1 MKKIIIIAIAG
12 ILLMQQ
18 QLVAQKTPASKEKP
32 PTQKEM
38 EEMMKEA
45 EKMMG
50 EMSPEDKKMMD
61 SMGIK
66 MPDFKKTAKSVSGV
80 TDKQLATAWEVE
92 NLIVPKKDAARI
104 STIAKTP
111 LTAATMGAFITDAH
125 NKTLA
130 LLWPA
135 SKSLAEK
142 LYAQMKA
149 SGKNSDVIG
158 NTAAGLWIMGRI
170 QPALYIMGRICTED
184 PSNTDN
190 LSNYASML
198 SMSGIQQTAV
208 PVLNYLDAKYPG
220 NSTILNN
227 LGQAW
232 FGLGDMEKAEKY
244 LDNVIRIYAYHPQA
258 NLTKSFIAESR
269 GNKAD
274 AVALVKKS
282 MLHSYSEEKEERLRK
297 LGHTLTSKD
306 VTLPKNPKADALN
319 LGGSAPPPYPMSVD
333 DCIALEPVWKA
344 YRAQLKEQAAAMGKQ
359 LKAAEQTAADM
370 QQKRMN
376 ADLNIIKAS
385 MAAGSPQGMIT
396 PVPIHAKAAYIKQ
409 NEVTDEYRRKT
420 EELGKKV
427 ADFIS
432 TTAVQLKKDYDA
444 QMDKLR
450 EADLEQTGE
459 GKPNK
464 DFCPRYKE
472 TSDNYLR
479 AHNGAVEPFFKEY
492 LEIQKKYLNEMTY
505 WQMYSEWPEKF
516 EAYKLI
522 AKISWLGAL
531 GAEPPISFQSITQF
545 KCNTPLQ
552 KSGGK
557 LSNFDDVA
565 CKYHSEITLFI
576 GKMKSDC
583 SRFTTEVDFGAL
595 KLGLKQDMDKETFAD
610 QFMSCSVE
618 MGAKAG
624 KDVKL
629 GPLSVEASAGA
640 RVGIEIDRNGVK
652 DVYITGG
659 VKAGAGTTMIG
670 DAAEAMG
677 TPSSALGQ
685 GVSDLSF
692 DGGVEGKISLV
703 SGKGSIYGTGIF
715 QK

>member
-1 MKKIIIIAIAG
+1 MKYLFQLLCVLLFATAG
-12 ILLMQQ
+12 A
-18 QLVAQKTPASKEKP
+18 AQPGKKNEKEKP

-66 MPDFKKTAKSVSGV
+66 MPDFKKTAKAVSGI

-92 NLIVPKKDAARI
+92 NLIVPKKDNARI
-104 STIAKTP
+104 NAISKTP
-111 LTAATMGAFITDAH
+111 LTAGSMGAFISDVN
-125 NKTLA
+125 NKMVA

-142 LYAQMKA
+142 MYTQMKA
-149 SGKNSDVIG
+149 AGKNSDAIG
-158 NTAAGLWIMGRI
+158 NTATGLWIMGRL
-170 QPALYIMGRICTED
+170 QPALYIMGKICAD
-184 PSNTDN
+184 DASNTDN

-198 SMSGIQQTAV
+198 SMCGVQQSAI
-208 PVLNYLDAKYPG
+208 PVLNYLDTQYPN
-220 NSTILNN
+220 NSTLINN

-244 LDNVIRIYAYHPQA
+244 LDNVLRMYAWHPQA
-258 NLTKSFIAESR
+258 ALTKSFIAESK
-269 GNKAD
+269 GNKAE
-274 AVALVKKS
+274 AVTLVKKS

-297 LGHTLTSKD
+297 LGHKLTSKD
-306 VTLPKNPKADALN
+306 VTLPKNSKADPLN
-319 LGGSAPPPYPMSVD
+319 LGGSVPPPYPMSVD
-333 DCIALEPVWKA
+333 ECIALEPVWKT
-344 YRAQLKEQAAAMGKQ
+344 YRAQLKEQAAALSKQ
-359 LKAAEQTAADM
+359 FKQAEQTAADM

-376 ADLNIIKAS
+376 ADLNMIKAS
-385 MAAGSPQGMIT
+385 MAAGSPQGVLT

-409 NEVTDEYRRKT
+409 NEVMEEYRRRT
-420 EELGKKV
+420 EELGKKMTSFFSGQ
-427 ADFIS
+427 AI
-432 TTAVQLKKDYDA
+432 QLKKDYEA
-444 QMDKLR
+444 QMEILR
-450 EADLEQTGE
+450 EANLEQTGE

-464 DFCPRYKE
+464 DYCPMYKAE
-472 TSDNYLR
+472 SDKYLR
-479 AHNGAVEPFFKEY
+479 AYNSGVEPLFKEY
-492 LEIQKKYLNEMTY
+492 LEIQKKYLNEMTH
-505 WQMYSEWPEKF
+505 WQLYSEWPEKF
-516 EAYKLI
+516 EAYKI
-522 AKISWLGAL
+522 AAKISWLGAL
-531 GAEPPISFQSITQF
+531 GAEPPISFESITQY
-545 KCNTPLQ
+545 KCAPPVQ
-552 KSGGK
+552 GKSGK
-557 LSNFDDVA
+557 LANFDDVA

-583 SRFTTEVDFGAL
+583 SRFTTEVDLGAI

-618 MGAKAG
+618 VGAKVG
-624 KDVKL
+624 KDVKM

-640 RVGIEIDRNGVK
+640 RVGVEIDRTGVK

-659 VKAGAGTTMIG
+659 VKAGAGTNIIG
-670 DAAEAMG
+670 DAAEAAG

-685 GVSDLSF
+685 GVSDISI

-703 SGKGSIYGTGIF
+703 SGRGSIYGTGIF